1 MPVGLLV
8 FYRLLGVLLWVLI
21 FSMLWEKYRI
31 VRGGT
36 LLPAQILDCCR
47 SGRGDDPMT
56 GEMERHTRRDGF
68 FNPRVGAGGYCY
80 RVAFSANGQRM
91 ERNTNDSF
99 WFRHNGQQGKTVLVW
114 YNPDEQVVERKSWET
129 ELWAVGMGVLAT
141 ALLLIR

>member
-80 RVAFSANGQRM
+80 RVAFSANGQ
-91 ERNTNDSF
+91 
-99 WFRHNGQQGKTVLVW
+99 QGKTVLIW
-114 YNPDEQVVERKSWET
+114 YNPAEQVVERKSWET

>member
-114 YNPDEQVVERKSWET
+114 YNPAEQVVERKAGRPSFGPSA
-129 ELWAVGMGVLAT
+129 WACW
-141 ALLLIR
+141 LLHCC

>member
-47 SGRGDDPMT
+47 SGRGDAPMT

-68 FNPRVGAGGYCY
+68 FNPPRGRG
-80 RVAFSANGQRM
+80 R
-91 ERNTNDSF
+91 
-99 WFRHNGQQGKTVLVW
+99 
-114 YNPDEQVVERKSWET
+114 
-129 ELWAVGMGVLAT
+129 
-141 ALLLIR
+141 LLLPRIVFRQRPADGTQHQ